1 MVFGK
6 DQSNKGIKYSES
18 HKEKISNSLI
28 GKFKGKTYEE
38 IMGEAKAKEMKKLR
52 KDKFTGNG
60 NPFYNKKHNNSTKKV
75 MSELKANKTHEE
87 IMGVDNA
94 KSWKQKMSGENSPM
108 WKEGY
113 SIKDYK
119 NFTNLFKRKIRQRDN
134 QICMACGIHK
144 EKLKQALSI
153 HHIDYNKQNSIPQ
166 NCISLCNSCHS
177 KTNYN
182 TKHWISFFQQIL
194 TERYDYE
201 YSKDQEVI
209 IKYV

>member
-1 MVFGK
+1 M
-6 DQSNKGIKYSES
+6 NKGVKFTDK
-18 HKEKISNSLI
+18 HKENISKSLI

-38 IMGEAKAKEMKKLR
+38 IMGEDKAKETKKL
-52 KDKFTGNG
+52 KSNKFSGTG
-60 NPFYNKKHNNSTKKV
+60 NPFYNKKHKNLTKEI
-75 MSELKANKTHEE
+75 MSKLKANKTHKE
-87 IMGVDNA
+87 IMGKENA
-94 KSWKQKMSGENSPM
+94 KSWKQKMSGENSPL
-108 WKEGY
+108 WKGGY
-113 SIKDYK
+113 SVKDYK

-134 QICMACGIHK
+134 QICMTCGIHR
-144 EKLKQALSI
+144 EKLKTALSI

-194 TERYDYE
+194 TEKYSYK

-209 IKYV
+209 IEYA